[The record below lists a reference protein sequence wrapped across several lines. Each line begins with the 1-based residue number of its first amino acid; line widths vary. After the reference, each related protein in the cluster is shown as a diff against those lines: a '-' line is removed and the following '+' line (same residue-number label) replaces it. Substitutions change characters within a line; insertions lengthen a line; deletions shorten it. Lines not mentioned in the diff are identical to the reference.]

1 MPRGFQ
7 GMAIKRE
14 KKHRGVYEVETG
26 SGIWWVRY
34 QADGKIKREKV
45 GRKSDA
51 IALYQQ
57 RKSDIRAGVKLPEN
71 MRHKT
76 ETVGKVI
83 DAAIEWHESRGSK
96 SLRTTRQQLQ
106 YIKSAMGNRIAA
118 DLKPADVD
126 SWLTA
131 HEAWTPATK
140 NRYKS
145 ALGKALQLAV
155 VSGHLSRNVARLV
168 TARAENNA
176 RVRWMRPEEEER
188 VVKVMREFCPGQLPA
203 FYVALNTGM
212 RMSEQFGLTWDRV
225 DFERRKL
232 FLATTKNGESR
243 EVPMNKTVLAL
254 LTDLN
259 AAKTGE
265 FVFPTE
271 RKYKASRPL
280 LNPRQWFEIVLE
292 KAKVDNFHWHDL
304 RHTFASRL
312 VMKGIDL
319 HTVSKLMG
327 HKTLTVT
334 QRYAHLSPEHNLAAV
349 EVLDAA

>member
-1 MPRGFQ
+1 MTWGFQ

-14 KKHRGVYEVETG
+14 KKHRGVYEVEPG

-57 RKSDIRAGVKLPEN
+57 RKSDIRAGVKLPAN
-71 MRHKT
+71 MRHKG
-76 ETVGKVI
+76 ETLSVVI
-83 DAAIEWHESRGSK
+83 DRAIAWHTSQGTK
-96 SLRTTRQQLQ
+96 SLRTVKAQLLV
-106 YIKSAMGNRIAA
+106 IRESLGSRIAA
-118 DLKPADVD
+118 DLKPSDVEEWIG
-126 SWLTA
+126 S
-131 HEAWTPATK
+131 HKEWTSATM

-145 ALGKALQLAV
+145 AIGKALQLAV
-155 VSGHLSRNVARLV
+155 VSGHLTRNVARLV

-188 VVKVMREFCPGQLPA
+188 VVKVMRECCPGQLPA

-212 RMSEQFGLTWDRV
+212 RMSEQFGLTWDRI

-243 EVPMNKTVLAL
+243 KVPMNKTVLAL

-265 FVFPTE
+265 YVFPTE

-280 LNPRQWFEIVLE
+280 LNPRQWIEIVLE

-319 HTVSKLMG
+319 HTVSKLLG

>member
-1 MPRGFQ
+1 
-7 GMAIKRE
+7 MAVKAE
-14 KKHRGVYEVETG
+14 KKHRGVYEKESG

-57 RKSDIRAGVKLPEN
+57 RKSDIRAGVKLPAN
-71 MRHKT
+71 MRHKG
-76 ETVGKVI
+76 EKLSAVI
-83 DAAIEWHESRGSK
+83 DRAIAWHTSRGTK
-96 SLRTTRQQLQ
+96 SLRTVKAQLLV
-106 YIKSAMGNRIAA
+106 IRESLGSRIAA
-118 DLKPADVD
+118 DLKPSDVEEWIVSQKD
-126 SWLTA
+126 QKD
-131 HEAWTPATK
+131 WTPATM

-145 ALGKALQLAV
+145 DIGKALQLAV

-188 VVKVMREFCPGQLPA
+188 VVKVMRECCPGQLPA
-203 FYVALNTGM
+203 FFTALNTGM
-212 RMSEQFGLTWDRV
+212 RMSEQFGLTWNRV

-232 FLATTKNGESR
+232 FLPTTKNGESR

-254 LTDLN
+254 LTDLHT
-259 AAKTGE
+259 AKTGPH
-265 FVFPTE
+265 VFPTE
-271 RKYKASRPL
+271 RNYKAARAL

-292 KAKVDNFHWHDL
+292 KAKVDDFHWHDL

>member
-1 MPRGFQ
+1 
-7 GMAIKRE
+7 MAIKRKKTE
-14 KKHRGVYEVETG
+14 KKHRGVYEKEPG
-26 SGIWWVRY
+26 SGIWWVRFT
-34 QADGKIKREKV
+34 ADGKIKRQKV

-51 IALYQQ
+51 IDCYRTQ
-57 RKSDIRAGVKLPEN
+57 KSAIRAGAIMPANL
-71 MRHKT
+71 RHKG
-76 ETVGKVI
+76 ETLGKII
-83 DAAIEWHESRGSK
+83 DTAITWHESRGSK
-96 SLRTTRQQLQ
+96 SLRTTHQQLRD
-106 YIKSAMGNRIAA
+106 IKAALGSRIAA

-126 SWLTA
+126 SWLAA
-131 HEAWTPATK
+131 HDAWTPATK

-155 VSGHLSRNVARLV
+155 VGGHLSRNVARLV

-188 VVKVMREFCPGQLPA
+188 VVKAMRECCPGQLPA

-232 FLATTKNGESR
+232 LLATTKNGESR

-254 LTDLN
+254 LTDLHT
-259 AAKTGE
+259 AKTGE

-271 RKYKASRPL
+271 RKYKSSRPL
-280 LNPRQWFEIVLE
+280 LNPRQWFEIVLKDAE
-292 KAKVDNFHWHDL
+292 VDNFHWHDL

>member
-1 MPRGFQ
+1 
-7 GMAIKRE
+7 MATKRE
-14 KKHRGVYEVETG
+14 KRHRGVYEKEPG

-34 QADGKIKREKV
+34 TDDEGKIRREKV

-57 RKSDIRAGVKLPEN
+57 RKSEVRAGAKLPEN
-71 MRHKT
+71 MKYKG
-76 ETVGKVI
+76 ETVAILI
-83 DAAIEWHESRGSK
+83 DTAITWHAAHRPK
-96 SLRTTRQQLQ
+96 SHRTTKQQLLVM
-106 YIKSAMGNRIAA
+106 KDAFGHRVAA
-118 DLKPADVD
+118 DLKPSDVD
-126 SWLTA
+126 SWLSA
-131 HEAWTPATK
+131 HEEWTIATR

-145 ALGKALQLAV
+145 ALSKALQLAV
-155 VSGHLSRNVARLV
+155 VEGHLSRNVARLV
-168 TARAENNA
+168 TSKAEKNE
-176 RVRWMRPEEEER
+176 RVRYLSAQEEEQ
-188 VVKVMREFCPGQLPA
+188 VVKAMRECCPGQLPA

-225 DFERRKL
+225 NFDRRVIV
-232 FLATTKNGESR
+232 LADTKNGDSR

-254 LTDLN
+254 LTDLE
-259 AAKTGE
+259 ATKTGTH
-265 FVFPTE
+265 VFPTE
-271 RKYKASRPL
+271 RKYKAVRRL
-280 LNPRQWFEIVLE
+280 QNPRQWFEIVLR

-312 VMKGIDL
+312 VMKGINL

-327 HKTLTVT
+327 HKTLVVT

>member
-1 MPRGFQ
+1 
-7 GMAIKRE
+7 MAIKKKKTE
-14 KKHRGVYEVETG
+14 KKHRGVYEKEPG
-26 SGIWWVRY
+26 SHIWWIRY

-45 GRKSDA
+45 GRKQDA
-51 IALYQQ
+51 IDLYQE
-57 RKSDIRAGVKLPEN
+57 RKSAIRAGVKLPAN
-71 MRHKT
+71 LRHKG
-76 ETVGKVI
+76 ETLGKII
-83 DAAIEWHESRGSK
+83 DTAITWHESRGSK
-96 SLRTTRQQLQ
+96 SLRTTRQQLRD
-106 YIKSAMGNRIAA
+106 IKAALGSRIAA

-126 SWLTA
+126 SWLSA
-131 HEAWTPATK
+131 HDAWTPATK

-155 VSGHLSRNVARLV
+155 VAGHLPRNVARLV

-188 VVKVMREFCPGQLPA
+188 VVKVMRESCPGQLPA

-232 FLATTKNGESR
+232 FLSTTKNGESR

-254 LTDLN
+254 LTDLHT
-259 AAKTGE
+259 AKTGPH
-265 FVFPTE
+265 VFPTE
-271 RKYKASRPL
+271 RNYKEARAL
-280 LNPRQWFEIVLE
+280 LNPRQWFEIVLAE
-292 KAKVDNFHWHDL
+292 AKVENFHWHDL

-349 EVLDAA
+349 EVLDVA

>member
-1 MPRGFQ
+1 
-7 GMAIKRE
+7 MAIKAE
-14 KKHRGVYEVETG
+14 KKHRGVYEKEHG

-34 QADGKIKREKV
+34 TADGKIKREKV

-57 RKSDIRAGVKLPEN
+57 RKSEVRAGVKLPEN
-71 MRHKT
+71 MKYKG
-76 ETVGKVI
+76 ETIASII
-83 DAAIEWHESRGSK
+83 DDAIDWHASHRPK
-96 SLRTTRQQLQ
+96 SHRTTKQQLLVL
-106 YIKSAMGNRIAA
+106 KDAFGTRIAS

-131 HEAWTPATK
+131 HEEWTPATK
-140 NRYKS
+140 NRCKS

-155 VSGHLSRNVARLV
+155 VAGHLSRNVARLV

-188 VVKVMREFCPGQLPA
+188 VVKVMRECCPGQLPA

-225 DFERRKL
+225 DFDRRKL
-232 FLATTKNGESR
+232 FLDTTKNGESR

-254 LTDLN
+254 LTDLK
-259 AAKTGE
+259 AVKTGE

-271 RKYKASRPL
+271 RKYKESRPL

-292 KAKVDNFHWHDL
+292 RAKVDNFHWHDL